1 MIRLKPSF
9 VAMLCAGLSLA
20 GCDLPQGAG
29 REDQI
34 LAGADDAD
42 ATFAVEQVTRANL
55 DTFARWPLAGNG
67 TAAGWIGHS
76 RGPSGQII
84 QPGDHLS
91 VTIWDNEESS
101 LLKPEGQKA
110 VPLNGLV
117 VSQSGTIFLPYISE
131 VYVAKMSPDEAR
143 QVIQDRLV
151 AIAPSVQVQLE
162 QTSGKQNS
170 VDVVSGVAKPG
181 PYPLPDR
188 NTTVLGILSEAG
200 GVSLSA
206 DNPQV
211 RLIRDGQLYGIPL
224 ATLMSTPSQDTT
236 LRGGD
241 KLYVTEDERYFV
253 ALGASGN
260 ESRVQFPAE
269 RVTALEAMALTGG
282 LDAMRANPAAIFL
295 LRNYSA
301 SAVRTDGSGPPKQSV
316 VFAFDLTHAEGLF
329 AAGQFPLQ
337 SGDAVVVSESPVT
350 AARTVTALLAGL
362 LAVNATASNAF

>member
-1 MIRLKPSF
+1 MIRLKPP
-9 VAMLCAGLSLA
+9 VLAIACAALSLA

-34 LAGADDAD
+34 LAGANDAD
-42 ATFAVEQVTRANL
+42 ATFAVEEVTRANL
-55 DTFARWPLAGNG
+55 ATISRWPLAGNG
-67 TAAGWIGHS
+67 TASGWIGHS

-101 LLKPEGQKA
+101 LLKPAGQKA
-110 VPLNGLV
+110 VPLTGLV
-117 VSQSGTIFLPYISE
+117 VSQSGTIFLPYVSE

-143 QVIQDRLV
+143 QVIQDRLI

-170 VDVVSGVAKPG
+170 IDVVSGVAKPG

-188 NTTVLGILSEAG
+188 NTTVLSVLSAAG
-200 GVSLSA
+200 GVSGSLE
-206 DNPQV
+206 NPQV
-211 RLIRDGQLYGIPL
+211 RLIRDGHLYGISL
-224 ATLMSTPSQDTT
+224 DALMSNPGQDTT

-241 KLYVTEDERYFV
+241 KLFVEADDRYFV

-260 ESRVQFPAE
+260 ESRVRFPTE

-282 LDAMRANPAAIFL
+282 MDALRANPAAIFL

-301 SAVRTDGSGPPKQSV
+301 SAVRADGSGPPKQSV
-316 VFAFDLTHAEGLF
+316 VFAFDLTRAEGLF

-350 AARTVTALLAGL
+350 AARTITALLAGL
-362 LAVNATASNAF
+362 LAVNAAVP